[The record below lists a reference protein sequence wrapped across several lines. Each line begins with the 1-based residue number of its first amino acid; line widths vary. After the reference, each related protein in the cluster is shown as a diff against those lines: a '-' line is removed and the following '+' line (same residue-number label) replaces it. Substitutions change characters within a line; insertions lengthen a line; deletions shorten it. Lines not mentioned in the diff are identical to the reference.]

1 MLQLNTLFD
10 QFLEHCYRSMIKM
23 IQLNFTKAFMFLMLV
38 VTLERLPSVL
48 SHDCHYSLNQAWL
61 SEAGTAPIVSSPLIV
76 DVNGDNIKDV
86 AVATFDGQVSVIDGS
101 TGLCLSGWPITIA
114 GSNFHAAPLMY
125 DIDKDGLME
134 MVVTTS
140 DSKVVFIDMDGHLLY
155 GRTLQVPCL
164 KLKKKWFTITLDDLQ
179 QRRANPT
186 LYNPRDDAQL
196 CDTREFLDKNSPT
209 QGDPLWSQRHPGRCP
224 SGVSTDGVWVY
235 VDPHVLSTPV
245 ITDFNNDGHENEL
258 VAAVNF
264 YFGHE
269 RMSFTPPLTALS
281 EEEAENYLGCGLV
294 VFDLDSGKI
303 IFHSILEVT
312 KRSSPYPGY
321 CLSSPTIVDNTSV
334 VIGTSTGNLFLV
346 SSRKSQPETLT
357 SMDSLQGQVT
367 VADVNDDGA
376 VELVSIDDSGNV
388 ACTDLSGKMV
398 WEGRVSGS
406 AAAGIRVADINGDGP
421 LEVVFATYDGYIW
434 ALSGDQGK
442 VVPGWPVKM
451 PDELRAAVLITK
463 LHPGESSGLDIVVP
477 LLDGTLAIIRGT
489 DRCTEIIRT
498 GVDSLASAVTA
509 DLLPW
514 KPGMEL
520 IVGGTDGTLLCL
532 GYPGNTT
539 KDGGGG
545 GIGVRTDLFS
555 WAAATAPCTGT
566 TFYSGKVGVSLTKAT
581 RLLTQ
586 FSGSSYPLEF
596 EIIDIQP
603 NDLRW
608 NNYKTKVLFGNRQVA
623 LNKTFDAPGVYM
635 ENLVLPSEPL
645 RAVLTIRVTTPNN
658 QCFEDSF
665 HVSLNTHYLEDIHW
679 YLLTP
684 FLTMACLLLVLIG
697 NAPGS
702 DILPT
707 ITKKK

>member
-1 MLQLNTLFD
+1 
-10 QFLEHCYRSMIKM
+10 
-23 IQLNFTKAFMFLMLV
+23 MLV

-61 SEAGTAPIVSSPLIV
+61 SEAGAAPIVSSPLIV

-86 AVATFDGQVSVIDGS
+86 AVTTFDGQVSVIDGS
-101 TGLCLSGWPITIA
+101 TGQCLSGWPITIT

-155 GRTLQVPCL
+155 GRTLQVL
-164 KLKKKWFTITLDDLQ
+164 YALQ
-179 QRRANPT
+179 Q
-186 LYNPRDDAQL
+186 
-196 CDTREFLDKNSPT
+196 NSPT

-451 PDELRAAVLITK
+451 PDDLRAAVLITK
-463 LHPGESSGLDIVVP
+463 LLPGESSGLDIVVP

-539 KDGGGG
+539 KDGHVHEQLWLRAEFA
-545 GIGVRTDLFS
+545 IFFLS
-555 WAAATAPCTGT
+555 
-566 TFYSGKVGVSLTKAT
+566 KVGVSLTKAT

-623 LNKTFDAPGVYM
+623 LNKSFDAPGVYM

-684 FLTMACLLLVLIG
+684 FLTVACLLLVLIG